1 MKTGMLVAMVLA
13 AAVNQSA
20 MAQNAEKKDPN
31 VLLAAEIAAQPNISY
46 AADAIRQLRP
56 KFLRYAERLR
66 SPATGDDTKGPVL
79 YVDECKE
86 CGGGL
91 VELGRLKVA
100 EIVEIKFVDPSKAM
114 ALYGDDHRNGAIFI
128 TTISRQAKP

>member
-1 MKTGMLVAMVLA
+1 MKAVVLVVMILA
-13 AAVNQSA
+13 AAVSQAA
-20 MAQNAEKKDPN
+20 MAQDAEKRDPN

-56 KFLRYAERLR
+56 KFLRYATRLR
-66 SPATGDDTKGPVL
+66 SPSTGDDAVGPVL

-91 VELGRLKVA
+91 VELGRIKTV
-100 EIVEIKFVDPSKAM
+100 EIVQIKFVEPTKAM

-128 TTISRQAKP
+128 TTISRKAKP

>member
-1 MKTGMLVAMVLA
+1 MKAGVLVVMLLA
-13 AAVNQSA
+13 ALVTRSA

-31 VLLAAEIAAQPNISY
+31 VLLAAEIAAQPNITN
-46 AADAIRQLRP
+46 AADAVRLLRP
-56 KFLRYAERLR
+56 QFLRYVTRLR
-66 SPATGDDTKGPVL
+66 SPGSGDDAKGPVI

-91 VELGRLKVA
+91 VELSRLRPA
-100 EIVEIKFVDPSKAM
+100 EIVEIKFVEASKAM
-114 ALYGDDHRNGAIFI
+114 ALYGEDHRNGAIFV

>member
-13 AAVNQSA
+13 AAVSQSA
-20 MAQNAEKKDPN
+20 MAQNAEKRDPN
-31 VLLAAEIAAQPNISY
+31 VLLAAEIAAQSNISY
-46 AADAIRQLRP
+46 AVDAIRQLRP
-56 KFLRYAERLR
+56 KFLRYADR
-66 SPATGDDTKGPVL
+66 SRGPEADNNAVGPVL

-100 EIVEIKFVDPSKAM
+100 EIVEIKFVEPSKAM
-114 ALYGDDHRNGAIFI
+114 ALYGSDHRNGAIFV
-128 TTISRQAKP
+128 TTISRQPKP